1 MHVTT
6 LGPAVADREGRKQSQ
21 STGRPVNNKE
31 DDEEVLDERLLLDGH
46 GHELAKFGHNSRLF
60 GELEE
65 FQ

>member
-6 LGPAVADREGRKQSQ
+6 LGSTVADRERRKQSQ
-21 STGRPVNNKE
+21 STSGPMYYKE

-46 GHELAKFGHNSRLF
+46 GHELPELRHDPRLLRQF
-60 GELEE
+60 EE